1 MKKGPDKFEIKP
13 SGARILKV
21 RDEEED
27 ERVEESPKE
36 FCFVIMS
43 FSGDPV
49 LESYYKMGIE
59 YTVKELG
66 LDCVRVDREVHKDRI
81 SERIRYNIKR
91 SAVVIVDLTED
102 KPNCY
107 FEAGYAVA
115 LNEAGYG
122 STPDRPIIFQRL
134 NAPPQYK
141 PDIPFDLKDYPF
153 ILYTTVVNLRTE
165 LRKKLKALLNR

>member
-1 MKKGPDKFEIKP
+1 MSTGAGKYEIKP
-13 SGARILKV
+13 SGARIVKGPV
-21 RDEEED
+21 EEE
-27 ERVEESPKE
+27 EPVESGPKE

-49 LESYYKMGIE
+49 LESYYDEAIKPTIN
-59 YTVKELG
+59 KLG
-66 LDCVRVDREVHKDRI
+66 LRCVRVDREIHQDRI
-81 SERIRYNIKR
+81 SDRIRDNIKG
-91 SAVVIVDLTED
+91 SAAVIVDLTED

-115 LNEAGYG
+115 LNEAGNVVAH
-122 STPDRPIIFQRL
+122 DRPIIFQRL

-153 ILYTTVVNLRTE
+153 ILYTTVGNLRRE

>member
-1 MKKGPDKFEIKP
+1 MSTGQGKFEIKP
-13 SGARILKV
+13 SGARIVKGAG
-21 RDEEED
+21 EEED
-27 ERVEESPKE
+27 ERVEEVPKE

-49 LESYYKMGIE
+49 LESYYEMGIK
-59 YTVKELG
+59 YTVEKLG
-66 LDCVRVDREVHKDRI
+66 LRCVRVDREVHKDRI
-81 SERIRYNIKR
+81 SERIRDNIKR
-91 SAVVIVDLTED
+91 SAAVIVDLTED

-115 LNEAGYG
+115 LNEAGHG
-122 STPDRPIIFQRL
+122 LTPNRPIIFQRL

-153 ILYTTVVNLRTE
+153 ILYTTVGNLRRE